1 MTLRV
6 IFINL
11 FLLLTVNIIFARISE
26 SSAFFPVNQDETVI
40 GNITT
45 YTTTKDDS
53 LIEIA
58 RRFNL
63 GYNEI
68 TDANRELDPFH
79 PGQGREVLIP
89 TQWILPNV
97 EQYEGIVINLPE
109 MRLYL
114 FLKKE
119 GKTMV
124 RTFPIGIGDEGNN
137 TPTGTFK
144 ITQKT
149 YKPSWYP
156 PQSIR
161 KERPELPNVV
171 PPGPDNPLG
180 THAMRLSGGSYLIH
194 GTNRPWAVGRRVT
207 HGCLRL
213 YPEDIPVL
221 FDLVPLGTK
230 VNIIHQN
237 VKIGKKGNRI
247 YVEVHDIEGDKKT
260 NFYDEAL
267 HLLIKKGLLDK
278 IDSIKLYNAIRKKTG
293 VPTDITELKR
303 QTPDTMSAFV
313 SH

>member
-1 MTLRV
+1 MAEKKLYITFIIVV
-6 IFINL
+6 IILMFFQNS
-11 FLLLTVNIIFARISE
+11 SE
-26 SSAFFPVNQDETVI
+26 SSTFVFNKEETVI
-40 GNITT
+40 GKTST
-45 YTTTKDDS
+45 YTTTKEDS

-68 TDANRELDPFH
+68 TDANRHLDPFY
-79 PGQGREVLIP
+79 PGPGKEVLIP
-89 TQWILPNV
+89 TQWILPNI
-97 EQYEGIVINLPE
+97 ESYEGIVINIPE

-114 FLKKE
+114 FIKKE
-119 GKTMV
+119 GKTFIK
-124 RTFPIGIGDEGNN
+124 TFPIGIGDEGND
-137 TPTGTFK
+137 TPTGVFK
-144 ITQKT
+144 ITHKT

-161 KERPELPNVV
+161 KERPELPAVV

-180 THAMRLSGGSYLIH
+180 THSLRLSGGSYLIH

-221 FDLVPLGTK
+221 FDLVSIGTK

-237 VKIGKKGNRI
+237 VKIGKKSGRI
-247 YVEVHDIEGDKKT
+247 FVEVHDIDGYKKP

-267 HLLIKKGLLDK
+267 NLLIKKGLLDK
-278 IDSIKLYNAIRKKTG
+278 VDTIKLYNAIKEKNG
-293 VPTDITELKR
+293 VPTDITETKR
-303 QTPDTMSAFV
+303 QTPETMSACV
-313 SH
+313 GC